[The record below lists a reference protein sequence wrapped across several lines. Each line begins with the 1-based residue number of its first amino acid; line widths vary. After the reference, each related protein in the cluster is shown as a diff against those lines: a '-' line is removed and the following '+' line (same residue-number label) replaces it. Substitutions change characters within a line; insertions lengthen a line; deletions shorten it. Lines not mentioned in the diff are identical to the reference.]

1 LINRLGLA
9 TKAPTDLLNIL
20 LFLYSFVQTRSPLF
34 KLLMNFISWQKI
46 LLPLLPLGSAL
57 LSSFLLWGNPVRAD
71 ISIAPMVVEVG
82 AKRGQTQGTIK
93 VSNSSKR
100 EFRARVYTSPFTY
113 DKTKGFQILSSSPND
128 LTPYIQFSPRELQV
142 NGASDRNIRFVVRFP
157 PSLPDGE
164 YRAMIFTENLETTK
178 VIEQDNKNSVTL
190 STNIIPRIGVAVY
203 VRKGNV
209 LPKLVAESATFDAAS
224 NKIKLLVR
232 NTGNASAVLSGNWS
246 LKKENQTVRAG
257 NVNSTTVI
265 ALGEREFFID
275 VPNSNK
281 STLEPGKYKLSGELG
296 WGENQKN
303 RIPFNVDL
311 TVIKK

>member
-1 LINRLGLA
+1 
-9 TKAPTDLLNIL
+9 
-20 LFLYSFVQTRSPLF
+20 
-34 KLLMNFISWQKI
+34 MNFTSWQKI
-46 LLPLLPLGSAL
+46 PLSLLPLGSAL
-57 LSSFLLWGNPVRAD
+57 LSSFLLWGSPARAD
-71 ISIAPMVVEVG
+71 ISIAPMVIEVG

-93 VSNSSKR
+93 VSNFGQKG
-100 EFRARVYTSPFTY
+100 FRARVYTSPFTY

-142 NGASDRNIRFVVRFP
+142 NGDSNRNIRFVVRFP

-164 YRAMIFTENLETTK
+164 YRTMIFTENLEATK
-178 VIEQDNKNSVTL
+178 VTEQDNKNSVTIT
-190 STNIIPRIGVAVY
+190 TNIVPRIGVAVY

-232 NTGNASAVLSGNWS
+232 NTGSASAVLSGNWS
-246 LKKENQTVRAG
+246 LKKENQTIRSG
-257 NVNSTTVI
+257 DVNSTTVV

-303 RIPFNVDL
+303 RVPFNVDI
-311 TVIKK
+311 TVNGK